1 MNNRGL
7 QKTLPLALMDD
18 HMSGELLRRAIEKRG
33 IKKKHVAQKKGI
45 EQGTLS
51 RQMAGKHSLTLKDL
65 REYADI
71 LDCEFEELI
80 IDIQPMEIIGKHHDG
95 TIYVDDV
102 TSKIE
107 QIVPPMTLPASYKG
121 IWEDRGPMNNTL
133 HVFNGNYILNE
144 GIIDQTCYTQ
154 LCAYKITQSEL
165 TRLNK
170 LNDSWTNAINMGF
183 IYPEPSGK
191 FTIGSAVTAGRQ
203 RPGVDLV
210 WAAPIIA
217 SFHSPLTLG
226 WQLK

>member
-1 MNNRGL
+1 MNKIGL
-7 QKTLPLALMDD
+7 QRVLPLQLMDD
-18 HMSGELLRRAIEKRG
+18 SMSGELLRRAIERRG

-51 RQMAGKHSLTLKDL
+51 RQLAGKHSLTLKDL

-80 IDIQPMEIIGKHHDG
+80 IDIQPMDIIGNHSDG
-95 TIYVDDV
+95 NIFVDDV
-102 TSKIE
+102 TSKVK

-121 IWEDRGPMNNTL
+121 IWEDRGAMQNSL
-133 HVFNGNYILNE
+133 HVFNAHHMLNE
-144 GIIDQTCYTQ
+144 GNIDQTCFTQ
-154 LCAYKITQSEL
+154 LCVYKIPQSEL
-165 TRLNK
+165 TRLKN
-170 LNDSWTNAINMGF
+170 LNDAWVSNINMGYL
-183 IYPEPSGK
+183 YPEPSGK
-191 FTIGSAVTAGRQ
+191 YTIGSSVVPGRQ
-203 RPGVDLV
+203 RQGVELI

>member
-1 MNNRGL
+1 MNKLGL
-7 QKTLPLALMDD
+7 QRALPLQLMDD
-18 HMSGELLRRAIEKRG
+18 SMSGELLRRAIERRG

-51 RQMAGKHSLTLKDL
+51 RQLSGRHSLTLKDL

-80 IDIQPMEIIGKHHDG
+80 IDIQPMDIIGKHHDG
-95 TIYVDDV
+95 NIYVDDI

-121 IWEDRGPMNNTL
+121 IWEDRGPMYNLL
-133 HVFNGNYILNE
+133 HIFNSNHMLNE
-144 GIIDQTCYTQ
+144 GIIDQSCYTQ
-154 LCAYKITQSEL
+154 LCAYKLPQSEL
-165 TRLNK
+165 TRLQK
-170 LNDSWTNAINMGF
+170 LNSSWVSQINMGYL
-183 IYPEPSGK
+183 YPEPSGK
-191 FTIGSAVTAGRQ
+191 YTIGSAVTAGRQ
-203 RPGVDLV
+203 RQSVELV

>member
-1 MNNRGL
+1 MNKLGL
-7 QKTLPLALMDD
+7 QRALPLQLMDD
-18 HMSGELLRRAIEKRG
+18 SMSGELLRRAIERRG

-51 RQMAGKHSLTLKDL
+51 RQLSGRHSLTLKDL

-80 IDIQPMEIIGKHHDG
+80 IDIQPMDIIGKHHDG
-95 TIYVDDV
+95 NIYVDDI

-121 IWEDRGPMNNTL
+121 IWEDRGPMYNLL
-133 HVFNGNYILNE
+133 HIFNSNHMLNE
-144 GIIDQTCYTQ
+144 GIIDQSCYTQ
-154 LCAYKITQSEL
+154 LCAYKLPQSEL
-165 TRLNK
+165 TRLQK
-170 LNDSWTNAINMGF
+170 LNSSWVSQINMGYL
-183 IYPEPSGK
+183 YPEPSGK
-191 FTIGSAVTAGRQ
+191 YTIGSAVTAGRQ
-203 RPGVDLV
+203 RQGVELV

-226 WQLK
+226 WQPK